1 MFYKVSRAIL
11 IFFIK
16 PIMRIH
22 VNGLENLPENNDY
35 ILCANHKSNWDPI
48 FLAISIPN
56 QIHFVAKKE
65 ITTWPIVGWIVKKLG
80 VIPVERD
87 GRDLASL
94 KHCIKLLKEDKTIG
108 IMPEGTRTKNIDRA
122 NMKDGVSFMALKAKV
137 DIIPVE
143 IISTFKPFRKTFV
156 NIHEPVRLDKYLDM
170 KTKIAM
176 EEMTDE
182 VFTKIYTSKLGE
194 IEGRNA
200 NNYSW

>member
-1 MFYKVSRAIL
+1 MLYKVLRAIL

-16 PIMRIH
+16 PIMRVH

-56 QIHFVAKKE
+56 QIYFVAKKE
-65 ITTWPIVGWIVKKLG
+65 ITTWPIIGWLVNKLG

-143 IISTFKPFRKTFV
+143 IISSFKPFRKTFV
-156 NIHEPVRLDKYLDM
+156 NIHEPVRLGKYLDM
-170 KTKIAM
+170 KTKVAM

-182 VFTKIYTSKLGE
+182 VFTKIYTSKFGE

-200 NNYSW
+200 NNYS

>member
-1 MFYKVSRAIL
+1 MLYKVLRAIL

-16 PIMRIH
+16 PIMRVH

-65 ITTWPIVGWIVKKLG
+65 ITTWPIIGWIVKKLG

-108 IMPEGTRTKNIDRA
+108 IMPEGTRTMNIDRS
-122 NMKDGVSFMALKAKV
+122 NMKDGVSFMALKAKA

-156 NIHEPVRLDKYLDM
+156 NIHKPVRVGKYLDM
-170 KTKIAM
+170 KTKVAM
-176 EEMTDE
+176 EEMTNE
-182 VFTKIYTSKLGE
+182 VFTKIYTSKLEE

>member
-1 MFYKVSRAIL
+1 MLYKVLRAIL

-16 PIMRIH
+16 PIMRVH

-56 QIHFVAKKE
+56 QIYFVVKKE
-65 ITTWPIVGWIVKKLG
+65 ITTWPIVGWLVKKLG

-108 IMPEGTRTKNIDRA
+108 IMPEGTRTMNIDRA

-156 NIHEPVRLDKYLDM
+156 NIHEPVRLGKYLDM
-170 KTKIAM
+170 KTKVAM

-200 NNYSW
+200 NNYS

>member
-1 MFYKVSRAIL
+1 MFYKVLRAIL

-16 PIMRIH
+16 PIMRVH
-22 VNGLENLPENNDY
+22 VDGLEYLPENNDY

-56 QIHFVAKKE
+56 QIYFVAKKE
-65 ITTWPIVGWIVKKLG
+65 ITTWPIVGWLVKKLG

-156 NIHEPVRLDKYLDM
+156 NIHEPVRLGKYLDM
-170 KTKIAM
+170 KTKVAM

-182 VFTKIYTSKLGE
+182 VFTKIYSSKLGE

-200 NNYSW
+200 NNYS

>member
-1 MFYKVSRAIL
+1 MFYKVLRAIL

-16 PIMRIH
+16 PIMRVH
-22 VNGLENLPENNDY
+22 VDGLENLPENNDY

-56 QIHFVAKKE
+56 QIYFVAKKE
-65 ITTWPIVGWIVKKLG
+65 ITTWPIIGWLVNKLG

-170 KTKIAM
+170 KTKVAM

-182 VFTKIYTSKLGE
+182 VFTKIYTSKFGE

-200 NNYSW
+200 NNYS

>member
-1 MFYKVSRAIL
+1 MFYKVIRAIL

-16 PIMRIH
+16 PIMRVR
-22 VNGLENLPENNDY
+22 VNGIENLPENNDY

-94 KHCIKLLKEDKTIG
+94 KYSIKLLKEGKTLG

-122 NMKDGVSFMALKAKV
+122 NIKDGVSFMALKAKV
-137 DIIPVE
+137 DIVPVE

-156 NIHEPVRLDKYLDM
+156 NIHEPVRVDKYLGM
-170 KTKIAM
+170 KTKVAM

-194 IEGRNA
+194 IEGKNA
-200 NNYSW
+200 NNYS

>member
-1 MFYKVSRAIL
+1 
-11 IFFIK
+11 
-16 PIMRIH
+16 MRVH

-65 ITTWPIVGWIVKKLG
+65 ITTWPIIGWIVKKLG

-108 IMPEGTRTKNIDRA
+108 IMPEGTRTMNIDRS
-122 NMKDGVSFMALKAKV
+122 NMKDGVSFMALKAKA
-137 DIIPVE
+137 DIIPAE

-156 NIHEPVRLDKYLDM
+156 NIHKPVRVAKYLDM
-170 KTKIAM
+170 KTKVAM
-176 EEMTDE
+176 EEMTNE
-182 VFTKIYTSKLGE
+182 VFTKIYTSKLEE

>member
-1 MFYKVSRAIL
+1 MFYKVIRAIL

-16 PIMRIH
+16 PIMRVR
-22 VNGLENLPENNDY
+22 VNGIENLPEGNDY

-94 KHCIKLLKEDKTIG
+94 KYSIKLLKEGKTLG

-122 NMKDGVSFMALKAKV
+122 NIKDGVSFMALKAKV
-137 DIIPVE
+137 DIVPVE

-156 NIHEPVRLDKYLDM
+156 NIHEPVRVDKYLGM
-170 KTKIAM
+170 KTKVAM

-194 IEGRNA
+194 IEGKNA
-200 NNYSW
+200 NNYS

>member
-1 MFYKVSRAIL
+1 MLYRVLRAIL
-11 IFFIK
+11 IIFIR
-16 PIMRIH
+16 PIMRVH

-56 QIHFVAKKE
+56 QIYFVAKKE
-65 ITTWPIVGWIVKKLG
+65 ITTWPIVGWLVKKLG

-108 IMPEGTRTKNIDRA
+108 IMPEGTRTKNIDRT

-156 NIHEPVRLDKYLDM
+156 NIHEPVRLGKYLDM
-170 KTKIAM
+170 KTKVAM

-182 VFTKIYTSKLGE
+182 VFTKIYTSKLEE

-200 NNYSW
+200 NNYS

>member
-1 MFYKVSRAIL
+1 MLYRVLRVIL
-11 IFFIK
+11 IIFIR
-16 PIMRIH
+16 PIMRVH

-65 ITTWPIVGWIVKKLG
+65 ITTWPIIGWIVKKLG

-108 IMPEGTRTKNIDRA
+108 IMPEGTRTMNIDRS
-122 NMKDGVSFMALKAKV
+122 NMKDGVSFMALKAKA

-156 NIHEPVRLDKYLDM
+156 NIHKPVRVGKYLDM
-170 KTKIAM
+170 KTKVAM
-176 EEMTDE
+176 EEMTNE
-182 VFTKIYTSKLGE
+182 VFTKIYTSKLEE

-200 NNYSW
+200 NNYS

>member
-1 MFYKVSRAIL
+1 MLYKVLRAIL

-16 PIMRIH
+16 PIMRVH

-65 ITTWPIVGWIVKKLG
+65 ITTWPIIGWIVKKLG

-108 IMPEGTRTKNIDRA
+108 IMPEGTRTMNIDRS
-122 NMKDGVSFMALKAKV
+122 NMKDGVSFMALKAKA

-156 NIHEPVRLDKYLDM
+156 NIHKPVRVGKYLDM
-170 KTKIAM
+170 KTKVAM
-176 EEMTDE
+176 EEMTNE
-182 VFTKIYTSKLGE
+182 VFTKIYTSKLEE

-200 NNYSW
+200 NNYS